1 MFHQLAIR
9 CRHVHYLWSAPLLC
23 HLDLKGKEP
32 CRLGRLQVQVGLQ
45 TNTETRTGNSGTA
58 VCRREWGFVSEEESF
73 SFELVYS
80 RVEDV
85 EGAQERRSTKGQ
97 GLLRKPSC
105 FHRAFNKSHPAF
117 VELST
122 EAKNN
127 QYLRNCKRQ
136 RFCRENLQLRAL
148 RKL

>member
-105 FHRAFNKSHPAF
+105 SHRACFLQKSFQQKQTFFRRAFNESNPSF

-122 EAKNN
+122 KAI
-127 QYLRNCKRQ
+127 L
-136 RFCRENLQLRAL
+136 LS
-148 RKL
+148 